1 MNTLAT
7 LIRLGWNDVRLTAR
21 DRAAFVWILI
31 LPVGMMWLF
40 GQMGS
45 GAPQGPR
52 KAKLLLEDND
62 GGFFAEAL
70 RRELEAEADQIELE
84 VRGGAAPGTAAP
96 SPASP
101 ASPAAIPTRRLV
113 LPAGLSEGL
122 LQHRH
127 QELRLEVS
135 LEANR
140 ELNQNLDAVL
150 RRALVRSVG
159 RTVILEVEGR
169 PTEAA
174 EIDRRF
180 AEIAARQ
187 PLVELKTETVGRA
200 RTAPR
205 GYAQSVPGILT
216 MVVMMMTLIYG
227 GVFLVLE
234 KEQGLLRRQLTLPL
248 SRGQLIAAKILG
260 RLFIAGL
267 QIAILIA
274 VGRFF
279 FGLDLGASKIGL
291 AILLASFAFAAAGLS
306 ILIGALAKTR
316 EQASTLGWLS
326 SMLMAALGG
335 CWWPAEIMPDWL
347 RQVAL
352 VLPTSWAMNGFHQL
366 ISYGNGAAAILLP
379 SLVLALFGAVFG
391 ALGVR
396 ALRAA

>member
-1 MNTLAT
+1 MNTWRT
-7 LIRLGWNDVRLTAR
+7 LIRLGFNDVRLTAR
-21 DRAAFVWILI
+21 DRAAFFWILI

-40 GQMGS
+40 GQMG
-45 GAPQGPR
+45 GGQPQGQR
-52 KAKLLLEDND
+52 KASLLLEDHD
-62 GGFFAEAL
+62 GGFFAQAL

-84 VRGGAAPGTAAP
+84 YRLAEDSGAAPPADAAAP
-96 SPASP
+96 PKV
-101 ASPAAIPTRRLV
+101 PTRRLI

-122 LQHRH
+122 LKHQR

-135 LEANR
+135 QQASR
-140 ELNQNLDAVL
+140 ELNQNLDAIL
-150 RRALVRSVG
+150 RRMLVRSVG
-159 RTVILEVEGR
+159 RTVILEVEGK
-169 PTEAA
+169 PAEKA
-174 EIDRRF
+174 EIELRF
-180 AEIAARQ
+180 AEIAARP

-200 RTAPR
+200 KTAPR

-234 KEQGLLRRQLTLPL
+234 KEQGLLKRQLTLPV

-267 QIAILIA
+267 QIAILIT

-279 FGLDLGASKIGL
+279 FGLDLGDSKIGL
-291 AILLASFAFAAAGLS
+291 VILLASFALAAAGLS
-306 ILIGALAKTR
+306 IWIGALSRTR

-335 CWWPAEIMPDWL
+335 CWWPAEIMPEWL

-379 SLVLALFGAVFG
+379 SLVLAGFGATFG